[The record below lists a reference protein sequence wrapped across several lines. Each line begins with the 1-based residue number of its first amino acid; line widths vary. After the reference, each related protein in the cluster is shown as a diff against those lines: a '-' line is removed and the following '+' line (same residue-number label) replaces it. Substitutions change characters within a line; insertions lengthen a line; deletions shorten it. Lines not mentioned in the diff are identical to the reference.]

1 MNIQERFSL
10 RKSAVGLVSVSLL
23 CAIYTS
29 TVAAD
34 TVVTGMNEIIEESQ
48 VKDEASIESEKNKS
62 LEGSNLEIVEEIADN
77 IPSPVIAEGEVA
89 VEMKV
94 DGGTENVVSRNDKE
108 VTTSEQNQIEV
119 TETKEILNQTSY
131 QTESSEQ
138 RQIVWAHGITPPV
151 MEQSGGFVKE
161 KYGDYL
167 NYTAPFEA
175 GKGYY
180 DTNKSL
186 NASFIDLNLCFA
198 AVSSNMVHWW
208 LEQNSSYV
216 ERYLKEK
223 NSTVN
228 VGENY
233 AITDLRR
240 YIDSFQDQQ
249 NSRVF
254 DMFKTYYGY
263 RTNGFVSDALVDL
276 FINGYKPKVQGGV
289 NLEDSQLVPDS
300 RGGFFYDVFKEKKL
314 TNRLFSGSYERFGED
329 VRTVL
334 ESKGLLGLTYRT
346 LGYATHIVTVWGAEY
361 DNQGKIRAVYI
372 TDSDDQQ
379 EQIGLKRMGITRDAS
394 GNPRLNNHVKNNS
407 AGALLDYVHTIR
419 LGQDL
424 WEEYFN
430 PLAKAKETASQT
442 LADTKKALDL
452 SIQGQSELP
461 ESMRLIYLEK
471 LNNLYNQ
478 GILSIQKAESSE
490 MLSGALENGLNS
502 LKSLDFP
509 ISKVGNALAPDLP
522 VGNRSTVSD
531 VDSLS
536 SQETSS
542 TNLEVDPENASLIA
556 DGTNQLHF
564 PVEVQTT
571 SSVEAEGDNVF
582 EQEADTL
589 PIIIENKDEFGSE
602 LSRNMQTS
610 ETDSLVVVVEEDV
623 KNDEVVPVEE
633 LLESETVE
641 SQRSELLSGPIG
653 MEEVNVKEETQVA
666 PVVTEQPA
674 TSKTTTVEASFDE
687 SASVESETVAQP
699 APTSSPGRSALPVQ
713 PEVTEVASQ
722 EEDQVATTATEQP
735 ATSKTTTVEASLDE
749 PASVESET
757 VAQPAPTSSPGRSA
771 IPVQPEVTEV
781 ASQEEDQVATTV
793 TEQPATSKTTTVEAS
808 LDEPAS
814 AESETVAQPAPTSS
828 PGRSAIPV
836 QPEVTEV
843 ASQEEDQV
851 ATTVTEQSATAKTL
865 TVESSDEPVG
875 VESETVVKTE
885 LTSSPGRSALPVQ
898 PEVTEVASQEET
910 QVATTAT
917 EQPATSKTTTVEA
930 SFDESASVESETVA
944 QPAPTSSPGRS
955 ALPVQPEVTEVASQ
969 EEDQVATTATEQ
981 PATSKTTTV
990 EASLDEPASVESET
1004 VAQPAPTSS
1013 PGRSAL
1019 PVQPEVTEVASQEET
1034 QVATTVTE
1042 QSATA
1047 KTLTVESSDEPVGVE
1062 SETVVKTELTSS
1074 PGRSALPV
1082 QPEVTEVASQ
1092 EEDQVATTATEQPA
1106 TSKTTTVE
1114 ASLDEPASAE
1124 SETVAQPAPTSSPG
1138 RSAIPVQPEVT
1149 EVASQE
1155 EDQVATTVTE
1165 QSATAKTLTVESSDE
1180 PVGVESETV
1189 VKTELT
1195 SSPGRSALPVQP
1207 EVTEVAS
1214 QEETQ
1219 VATTVTEQPATAK
1232 TLTVES
1238 SDEPV
1243 GVESETVAK
1252 PAPTSSPGRSAIPV
1266 QPEVASQEET
1276 QVATTATEQP
1286 ATAKTLTV
1294 ESSDEPVGVESET
1307 VAKPAPT
1314 SSPGRSAI
1322 PVQPEVASQE
1332 ETQVATTVTEQPATA
1347 KTLTVESSDEP
1358 VGVESESVAKNE
1370 ATLVPVAEDIP
1381 VLPGHSA
1388 IRVAESVAKL
1398 STISEKNKFVDAEVS
1413 STLKVDSEEVANE
1426 SNAPQIEFLTEATT
1440 ESILA
1445 EADSSSILTGTKVT
1459 QPNKLM
1465 SDLESTERILVPE
1478 SRLLAN
1484 VKIGISSQEIV
1495 LPEVPEREPQMSSI
1509 EMDKGYKETD
1519 LDESAEP
1526 KVINNTRKYVQ
1537 NSAAHSK
1544 IDTKQVLSVEQSSTT
1559 MTNASGKIVGISLL
1573 TLVLGSVWA
1582 LLKKASKKQ

>member
-722 EEDQVATTATEQP
+722 EETQVATTATEQP

-749 PASVESET
+749 PASAESET

-771 IPVQPEVTEV
+771 LPVQPEVTEV
-781 ASQEEDQVATTV
+781 ASQEEDQVATIVTEQSATSKTLTVESSDEPVGVESESVAKTELTSSPGRSALPVQPEVTEVASQEETQVAPVV
-793 TEQPATSKTTTVEAS
+793 TEQPATSKTTTVEASLDEPASAESETVAQPAPTSSPGRSALPVQPEVTEVASQEEDQVATIVTEQSATSKTTTVEAS

-851 ATTVTEQSATAKTL
+851 ATIVTEQSATAKTL

-930 SFDESASVESETVA
+930 S
-944 QPAPTSSPGRS
+944 
-955 ALPVQPEVTEVASQ
+955 
-969 EEDQVATTATEQ
+969 
-981 PATSKTTTV
+981 
-990 EASLDEPASVESET
+990 
-1004 VAQPAPTSS
+1004 
-1013 PGRSAL
+1013 
-1019 PVQPEVTEVASQEET
+1019 
-1034 QVATTVTE
+1034 
-1042 QSATA
+1042 
-1047 KTLTVESSDEPVGVE
+1047 
-1062 SETVVKTELTSS
+1062 
-1074 PGRSALPV
+1074 
-1082 QPEVTEVASQ
+1082 
-1092 EEDQVATTATEQPA
+1092 
-1106 TSKTTTVE
+1106 
-1114 ASLDEPASAE
+1114 LDEPASAE

-1155 EDQVATTVTE
+1155 EDQVATIVTE

-1180 PVGVESETV
+1180 PVGVESESV
-1189 VKTELT
+1189 AKTELT

-1214 QEETQ
+1214 QEEDQ
-1219 VATTVTEQPATAK
+1219 VATTVTEQSATSK
-1232 TLTVES
+1232 TTTVEAS
-1238 SDEPV
+1238 LDEPASA
-1243 GVESETVAK
+1243 ESETVAQ
-1252 PAPTSSPGRSAIPV
+1252 PAPTSSPGRSALPV
-1266 QPEVASQEET
+1266 QPEVTEVASQEE
-1276 QVATTATEQP
+1276 
-1286 ATAKTLTV
+1286 
-1294 ESSDEPVGVESET
+1294 D
-1307 VAKPAPT
+1307 
-1314 SSPGRSAI
+1314 
-1322 PVQPEVASQE
+1322 
-1332 ETQVATTVTEQPATA
+1332 QVATTVTEQPATA

>member
-48 VKDEASIESEKNKS
+48 VKDEASIESEKNES

-542 TNLEVDPENASLIA
+542 TNLEVYPENASLIA

-641 SQRSELLSGPIG
+641 NQRSELLSGPIG

-722 EEDQVATTATEQP
+722 EEDQVATT
-735 ATSKTTTVEASLDE
+735 V
-749 PASVESET
+749 
-757 VAQPAPTSSPGRSA
+757 
-771 IPVQPEVTEV
+771 
-781 ASQEEDQVATTV
+781 
-793 TEQPATSKTTTVEAS
+793 
-808 LDEPAS
+808 
-814 AESETVAQPAPTSS
+814 
-828 PGRSAIPV
+828 
-836 QPEVTEV
+836 
-843 ASQEEDQV
+843 
-851 ATTVTEQSATAKTL
+851 
-865 TVESSDEPVG
+865 
-875 VESETVVKTE
+875 
-885 LTSSPGRSALPVQ
+885 
-898 PEVTEVASQEET
+898 
-910 QVATTAT
+910 
-917 EQPATSKTTTVEA
+917 
-930 SFDESASVESETVA
+930 
-944 QPAPTSSPGRS
+944 
-955 ALPVQPEVTEVASQ
+955 
-969 EEDQVATTATEQ
+969 
-981 PATSKTTTV
+981 
-990 EASLDEPASVESET
+990 
-1004 VAQPAPTSS
+1004 
-1013 PGRSAL
+1013 
-1019 PVQPEVTEVASQEET
+1019 
-1034 QVATTVTE
+1034 
-1042 QSATA
+1042 
-1047 KTLTVESSDEPVGVE
+1047 
-1062 SETVVKTELTSS
+1062 
-1074 PGRSALPV
+1074 
-1082 QPEVTEVASQ
+1082 
-1092 EEDQVATTATEQPA
+1092 
-1106 TSKTTTVE
+1106 
-1114 ASLDEPASAE
+1114 
-1124 SETVAQPAPTSSPG
+1124 
-1138 RSAIPVQPEVT
+1138 
-1149 EVASQE
+1149 
-1155 EDQVATTVTE
+1155 
-1165 QSATAKTLTVESSDE
+1165 
-1180 PVGVESETV
+1180 
-1189 VKTELT
+1189 
-1195 SSPGRSALPVQP
+1195 
-1207 EVTEVAS
+1207 
-1214 QEETQ
+1214 
-1219 VATTVTEQPATAK
+1219 
-1232 TLTVES
+1232 
-1238 SDEPV
+1238 
-1243 GVESETVAK
+1243 
-1252 PAPTSSPGRSAIPV
+1252 
-1266 QPEVASQEET
+1266 
-1276 QVATTATEQP
+1276 TEQP

-1526 KVINNTRKYVQ
+1526 KVINNTRKYGR

>member
-34 TVVTGMNEIIEESQ
+34 TVVTGVNEIIEESQ
-48 VKDEASIESEKNKS
+48 VKDEVSIESEKNES
-62 LEGSNLEIVEEIADN
+62 LDGSNIEIVEEIADN

-94 DGGTENVVSRNDKE
+94 DRGTENVVSRNDTE

-131 QTESSEQ
+131 QTESGEQ
-138 RQIVWAHGITPPV
+138 RQIIWAHGITPPA

-167 NYTAPFEA
+167 NYTAPFKA

-223 NSTVN
+223 KGTVN

-314 TNRLFSGSYERFGED
+314 TNRIFSGSYERFGED

-361 DNQGKIRAVYI
+361 DNQGKIKAVYI

-394 GNPRLNNHVKNNS
+394 GNPRLNNHMKNNS

-509 ISKVGNALAPDLP
+509 ISEVGNALAPDLP
-522 VGNRSTVSD
+522 VGDRSTVSD

-542 TNLEVDPENASLIA
+542 TNLEADTENAGIIA

-564 PVEVQTT
+564 PVEAQTT

-602 LSRNMQTS
+602 LSGNMQTS
-610 ETDSLVVVVEEDV
+610 ETDSLVVAVEEDV
-623 KNDEVVPVEE
+623 KNDEIDKVEE
-633 LLESETVE
+633 LLESEKVE
-641 SQRSELLSGPIG
+641 NQSSELLSDTLIVEGA
-653 MEEVNVKEETQVA
+653 NDKEEDRVEAVVSEQPDSIPHQNVEISLVEPTNVETES
-666 PVVTEQPA
+666 VVTPINDAA
-674 TSKTTTVEASFDE
+674 TPHGFPMYIDNSVTE
-687 SASVESETVAQP
+687 SVATPLEKDSIQAGETEIAE
-699 APTSSPGRSALPVQ
+699 PTSSESTSVEAELVDNS
-713 PEVTEVASQ
+713 EIHS
-722 EEDQVATTATEQP
+722 
-735 ATSKTTTVEASLDE
+735 ATSSVTPRGSSAYADSSTT
-749 PASVESET
+749 
-757 VAQPAPTSSPGRSA
+757 
-771 IPVQPEVTEV
+771 
-781 ASQEEDQVATTV
+781 
-793 TEQPATSKTTTVEAS
+793 
-808 LDEPAS
+808 
-814 AESETVAQPAPTSS
+814 
-828 PGRSAIPV
+828 
-836 QPEVTEV
+836 
-843 ASQEEDQV
+843 
-851 ATTVTEQSATAKTL
+851 
-865 TVESSDEPVG
+865 
-875 VESETVVKTE
+875 
-885 LTSSPGRSALPVQ
+885 
-898 PEVTEVASQEET
+898 
-910 QVATTAT
+910 
-917 EQPATSKTTTVEA
+917 
-930 SFDESASVESETVA
+930 
-944 QPAPTSSPGRS
+944 
-955 ALPVQPEVTEVASQ
+955 
-969 EEDQVATTATEQ
+969 
-981 PATSKTTTV
+981 
-990 EASLDEPASVESET
+990 
-1004 VAQPAPTSS
+1004 
-1013 PGRSAL
+1013 
-1019 PVQPEVTEVASQEET
+1019 
-1034 QVATTVTE
+1034 
-1042 QSATA
+1042 
-1047 KTLTVESSDEPVGVE
+1047 
-1062 SETVVKTELTSS
+1062 
-1074 PGRSALPV
+1074 
-1082 QPEVTEVASQ
+1082 
-1092 EEDQVATTATEQPA
+1092 
-1106 TSKTTTVE
+1106 
-1114 ASLDEPASAE
+1114 
-1124 SETVAQPAPTSSPG
+1124 
-1138 RSAIPVQPEVT
+1138 
-1149 EVASQE
+1149 
-1155 EDQVATTVTE
+1155 
-1165 QSATAKTLTVESSDE
+1165 
-1180 PVGVESETV
+1180 
-1189 VKTELT
+1189 
-1195 SSPGRSALPVQP
+1195 
-1207 EVTEVAS
+1207 
-1214 QEETQ
+1214 
-1219 VATTVTEQPATAK
+1219 
-1232 TLTVES
+1232 
-1238 SDEPV
+1238 
-1243 GVESETVAK
+1243 
-1252 PAPTSSPGRSAIPV
+1252 
-1266 QPEVASQEET
+1266 
-1276 QVATTATEQP
+1276 
-1286 ATAKTLTV
+1286 
-1294 ESSDEPVGVESET
+1294 
-1307 VAKPAPT
+1307 
-1314 SSPGRSAI
+1314 
-1322 PVQPEVASQE
+1322 
-1332 ETQVATTVTEQPATA
+1332 
-1347 KTLTVESSDEP
+1347 
-1358 VGVESESVAKNE
+1358 ESVATPLEKDSIQTREIENAE
-1370 ATLVPVAEDIP
+1370 QTLSEPTNAE
-1381 VLPGHSA
+1381 
-1388 IRVAESVAKL
+1388 AESVATPLEKDSIQAGETEIAEPTL
-1398 STISEKNKFVDAEVS
+1398 SKSTNVEAASVDNSEIHADTSLTAVSSVNLDNPVIEPVAVAIPLIGSKRDTNAEVEVS
-1413 STLKVDSEEVANE
+1413 SLSKREVRKPNTEGLISVQSKIIKKELLE
-1426 SNAPQIEFLTEATT
+1426 S
-1440 ESILA
+1440 SLA
-1445 EADSSSILTGTKVT
+1445 EAGSPLLEATIAQSSNSNSTEIG
-1459 QPNKLM
+1459 M
-1465 SDLESTERILVPE
+1465 SYQNTVLLESNNTERQV
-1478 SRLLAN
+1478 SKA
-1484 VKIGISSQEIV
+1484 EIV
-1495 LPEVPEREPQMSSI
+1495 MEH
-1509 EMDKGYKETD
+1509 KETE
-1519 LDESAEP
+1519 LVETVSSASEP
-1526 KVINNTRKYVQ
+1526 VVLVENISQTSNNTIESGKNMGVQ
-1537 NSAAHSK
+1537 SQVGA
-1544 IDTKQVLSVEQSSTT
+1544 KQILGVEQSSKVSTPT
-1559 MTNASGKIVGISLL
+1559 SRQIMGVGLL
-1573 TLVLGSVWA
+1573 TLVLGSA
-1582 LLKKASKKQ
+1582 LGLLKKRRK

>member
-48 VKDEASIESEKNKS
+48 VKDEASIESEKNES

-641 SQRSELLSGPIG
+641 NQRSELLSGPIG

-749 PASVESET
+749 PAS
-757 VAQPAPTSSPGRSA
+757 
-771 IPVQPEVTEV
+771 
-781 ASQEEDQVATTV
+781 
-793 TEQPATSKTTTVEAS
+793 
-808 LDEPAS
+808 

-851 ATTVTEQSATAKTL
+851 ATTVTEQS
-865 TVESSDEPVG
+865 
-875 VESETVVKTE
+875 
-885 LTSSPGRSALPVQ
+885 
-898 PEVTEVASQEET
+898 
-910 QVATTAT
+910 
-917 EQPATSKTTTVEA
+917 
-930 SFDESASVESETVA
+930 
-944 QPAPTSSPGRS
+944 
-955 ALPVQPEVTEVASQ
+955 
-969 EEDQVATTATEQ
+969 
-981 PATSKTTTV
+981 
-990 EASLDEPASVESET
+990 
-1004 VAQPAPTSS
+1004 
-1013 PGRSAL
+1013 
-1019 PVQPEVTEVASQEET
+1019 
-1034 QVATTVTE
+1034 
-1042 QSATA
+1042 
-1047 KTLTVESSDEPVGVE
+1047 
-1062 SETVVKTELTSS
+1062 
-1074 PGRSALPV
+1074 
-1082 QPEVTEVASQ
+1082 
-1092 EEDQVATTATEQPA
+1092 
-1106 TSKTTTVE
+1106 
-1114 ASLDEPASAE
+1114 
-1124 SETVAQPAPTSSPG
+1124 
-1138 RSAIPVQPEVT
+1138 
-1149 EVASQE
+1149 
-1155 EDQVATTVTE
+1155 
-1165 QSATAKTLTVESSDE
+1165 
-1180 PVGVESETV
+1180 
-1189 VKTELT
+1189 
-1195 SSPGRSALPVQP
+1195 
-1207 EVTEVAS
+1207 
-1214 QEETQ
+1214 
-1219 VATTVTEQPATAK
+1219 
-1232 TLTVES
+1232 
-1238 SDEPV
+1238 
-1243 GVESETVAK
+1243 
-1252 PAPTSSPGRSAIPV
+1252 
-1266 QPEVASQEET
+1266 
-1276 QVATTATEQP
+1276 
-1286 ATAKTLTV
+1286 
-1294 ESSDEPVGVESET
+1294 
-1307 VAKPAPT
+1307 
-1314 SSPGRSAI
+1314 
-1322 PVQPEVASQE
+1322 
-1332 ETQVATTVTEQPATA
+1332 ATA